1 MKTKHMKFC
10 GIIPAAVLAFFVSA
24 CTFDELYNADN
35 IMAVDKTVKKK
46 KKGIAIPLV
55 QSTSKL
61 RVDSIVKLSG
71 LDTTQFGEYLKTD
84 SEGNYFISI
93 EGQDA

>member
-35 IMAVDKTVKKK
+35 IMAVDKTVTLFE
-46 KKGIAIPLV
+46 KGIA
-55 QSTSKL
+55 K
-61 RVDSIVKLSG
+61 
-71 LDTTQFGEYLKTD
+71 E
-84 SEGNYFISI
+84 
-93 EGQDA
+93 